1 MNIPDKTQTLK
12 SHELKTGRG
21 DIEEMDRWRTDR
33 RSLVLDTRASQY
45 LGRLLCSGP
54 PPASAENS
62 PWKLSDSFT
71 QSRERPGPGSPRPPR
86 QTPRRRTRSSSSQ
99 RRRPVSAGPL
109 LDESYAET
117 ASFIQSRYH
126 GINQVKR
133 LPLTTNFVPKFL

>member
-1 MNIPDKTQTLK
+1 
-12 SHELKTGRG
+12 
-21 DIEEMDRWRTDR
+21 MDRWRTDR

-71 QSRERPGPGSPRPPR
+71 QSRERPTPSSPRPPR
-86 QTPRRRTRSSSSQ
+86 QTPRRRTRSSSAHT
-99 RRRPVSAGPL
+99 RRPVSAGPL

-126 GINQVKR
+126 GKLKRMPQLYYKLQTFFPSFFVRPLLINLLNHCGLDIWSHK
-133 LPLTTNFVPKFL
+133 L

>member
-1 MNIPDKTQTLK
+1 MNIPDNTQTLK
-12 SHELKTGRG
+12 SHELKPVAPVTFRG
-21 DIEEMDRWRTDR
+21 HHPMDRWRTDR

-62 PWKLSDSFT
+62 PWKLSESFT
-71 QSRERPGPGSPRPPR
+71 QSRERPAPSSPRPPR
-86 QTPRRRTRSSSSQ
+86 LTPRRRTRSSSAQ

-109 LDESYAET
+109 LDESYSET

-126 GINQVKR
+126 VLR
-133 LPLTTNFVPKFL
+133 LNSK